1 MPIKLSL
8 LFQRVIFQEGDSEGY
23 CRGNR
28 QGLSAAGGK
37 VAAGQVNL
45 NAQRAR

>member
-8 LFQRVIFQEGDSEGY
+8 LFQRVIFQQGDSEGY
-23 CRGNR
+23 GGGNR

-37 VAAGQVNL
+37 VAAGQADQW
-45 NAQRAR
+45 AQRAR